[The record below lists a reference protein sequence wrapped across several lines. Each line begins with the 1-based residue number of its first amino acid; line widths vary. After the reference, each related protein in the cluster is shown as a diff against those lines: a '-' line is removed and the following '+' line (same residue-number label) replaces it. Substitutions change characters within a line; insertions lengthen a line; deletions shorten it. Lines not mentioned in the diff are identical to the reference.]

1 MALLAHQQITIG
13 GATITL
19 GAASASDT
27 VVPDDRLFLLYRNTN
42 AATRDI
48 VVVVPGTYYGQPLT
62 DSTVTIA
69 GTTGEEFIG
78 PIDRRLA
85 DPTTGLVTI
94 TCTASAVGV
103 TVAAIRV

>member
-1 MALLAHQQITIG
+1 MALLSHQQVTIT

-19 GAASASDT
+19 GAAGATDT
-27 VVPDDRLFLLYRNTN
+27 VAPDDRLFLWYKNTN

-48 VVVVPGTYYGQPLT
+48 TVVVPGTYYAQNLP
-62 DSTVTIA
+62 DVVVTIA
-69 GTTGEEFIG
+69 ATTGEELIG

-94 TCTASAVGV
+94 TTSAQTNL
-103 TVAAIRV
+103 TVAAVKI